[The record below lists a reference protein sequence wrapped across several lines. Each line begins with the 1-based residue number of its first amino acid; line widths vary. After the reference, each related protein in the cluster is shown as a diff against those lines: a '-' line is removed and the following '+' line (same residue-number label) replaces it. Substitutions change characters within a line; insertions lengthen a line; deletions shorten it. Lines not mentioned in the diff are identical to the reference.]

1 MKERIIRLNKI
12 LKYKREL
19 EKTDYITDKL
29 TEAIAESLIT
39 ANNARL
45 LSLYAEYKTV
55 LDQRQA
61 WRDAINTMEEELRLM
76 ESNASYIEEEIV
88 EENKEEIT

>member
-45 LSLYAEYKTV
+45 LSLYDEYKPV

-76 ESNASYIEEEIV
+76 EPNASYIEEEIV
-88 EENKEEIT
+88 EENVEEIT

>member
-1 MKERIIRLNKI
+1 MNERIIRLNKI
-12 LKYKREL
+12 AKYKREL

-45 LSLYAEYKTV
+45 LSLYAEYKPV

-76 ESNASYIEEEIV
+76 EPNAIYIEEEIV

>member
-1 MKERIIRLNKI
+1 MDELRRNIEY
-12 LKYKREL
+12 LKVQL
-19 EKTDYITDKL
+19 HNTDYITGKL

-76 ESNASYIEEEIV
+76 EPNASYIEEEIV